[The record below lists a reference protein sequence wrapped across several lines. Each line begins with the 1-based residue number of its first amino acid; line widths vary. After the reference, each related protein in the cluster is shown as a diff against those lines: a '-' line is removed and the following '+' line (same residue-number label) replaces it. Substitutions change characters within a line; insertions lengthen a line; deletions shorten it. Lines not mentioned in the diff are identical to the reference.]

1 MGYSCGGKGEVTLIH
16 SFLHLTHICEEV
28 SVRPALFILDAKDAA
43 SQTDVT
49 PERLR
54 ISQGHTD
61 RKHIITI
68 RCKQLGRESMIQ
80 HTAVGPNAAA
90 RKESRK
96 TSLSK

>member
-68 RCKQLGRESMIQ
+68 RCKQLGRESMM
-80 HTAVGPNAAA
+80 TTYSGGA
-90 RKESRK
+90 KCS
-96 TSLSK
+96 SKKRI